1 MTKPSMFSVD
11 SKSKSAKLTKLYAN
25 PKASTKSYQAVDLNI
40 TVTAKRLKS
49 SSATIKMVL
58 SPLANQSKGQDRA
71 KDRNHQCLIPRA
83 QTFTFTKRLRSHH

>member
-11 SKSKSAKLTKLYAN
+11 SKSKLAKLTKSYAN
-25 PKASTKSYQAVDLNI
+25 LNASRKSHQAADLSI
-40 TVTAKRLKS
+40 TATTKRLKS